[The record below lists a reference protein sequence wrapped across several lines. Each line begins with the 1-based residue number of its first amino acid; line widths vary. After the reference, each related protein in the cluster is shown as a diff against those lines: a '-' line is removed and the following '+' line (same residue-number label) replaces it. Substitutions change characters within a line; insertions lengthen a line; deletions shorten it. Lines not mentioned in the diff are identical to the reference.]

1 MLEKFEVIKSLRL
14 IWTPLLYQTLEQ
26 LPEKHRGTS
35 LKTQER
41 CDLSYNQGYRD
52 ALTTALKHL
61 DVEEEKAQDELDKM
75 TEAMAPETQ
84 Q

>member
-14 IWTPLLYQTLEQ
+14 IWTPLLYQTLKQ
-26 LPEKHRGTS
+26 LPEKYRGTS

-41 CDLSYNQGYRD
+41 CDLSYNQGYRA

>member
-14 IWTPLLYQTLEQ
+14 ILTPLLDYTLKQ
-26 LPEKHRGTS
+26 LPKKHRTTS

-52 ALTTALKHL
+52 AMTLTIKHL
-61 DVEEEKAQDELDKM
+61 EVQEEKAQDELDEM
-75 TEAMAPETQ
+75 TEAMAPDSEQ
-84 Q
+84 